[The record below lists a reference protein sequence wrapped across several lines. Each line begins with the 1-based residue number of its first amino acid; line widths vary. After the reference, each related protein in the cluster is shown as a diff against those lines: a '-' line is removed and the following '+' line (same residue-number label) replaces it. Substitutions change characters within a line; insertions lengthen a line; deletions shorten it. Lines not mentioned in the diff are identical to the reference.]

1 MFASQIKSLFVVT
14 QIAVLA
20 AGSSAFAATGKV
32 YIADEGA
39 STVSVMDATSF
50 KKIGSIPVGQGPHNV
65 QVSPDGKWVWVTN
78 NGDPAKVAETMP
90 AEKMPKAEHGAM
102 AGAGAVWVIDAT
114 TDAVVA
120 KVPVGKHPAHVVVA
134 SDGRTAYITNGGDN
148 TVSVVDTAA
157 QRVVGVVAVGASPH
171 GLRITPD
178 GKWVWVTNNGDP
190 AKAAETMPMPAEK
203 MPKAEHG
210 AMAGAGAVWV
220 IDAAT
225 DAVVAKVPVGKHPAH
240 VVVASDGRTAYITNG
255 GDNTVSVVDTA
266 TQRVIGVAPVGVS
279 PHGLRITPDGKQVW
293 VANLKGDTVSVIDT
307 VSRKQV
313 AQIAAGKGPA
323 QVGFTPDGRFGF
335 VSLSGENKVAVI
347 DPVSRKVI
355 RKIAV
360 GTVPIQLHATP
371 DNRLVLV
378 ANQGTPKKPG
388 TKVSVIDVAS
398 MRVAATI
405 EAGAG
410 AHGVVVDR
418 DGRHAFVTNTYANT
432 VSVIDVAERKVV
444 ATVPVGKG
452 PNGISMAP

>member
-1 MFASQIKSLFVVT
+1 MIASQIKSLFAVI

-20 AGSSAFAATGKV
+20 AAGSASAATGKV
-32 YIADEGA
+32 YVADEGA
-39 STVSVMDATSF
+39 NTISVMDAASF

-78 NGDPAKVAETMP
+78 NGDPDKAAETMP
-90 AEKMPKAEHGAM
+90 AE
-102 AGAGAVWVIDAT
+102 
-114 TDAVVA
+114 
-120 KVPVGKHPAHVVVA
+120 
-134 SDGRTAYITNGGDN
+134 
-148 TVSVVDTAA
+148 
-157 QRVVGVVAVGASPH
+157 Q
-171 GLRITPD
+171 
-178 GKWVWVTNNGDP
+178 
-190 AKAAETMPMPAEK
+190 

-240 VVVASDGRTAYITNG
+240 VVVASDGHTAYITNG
-255 GDNTVSVVDTA
+255 GDNTVSLVDTA
-266 TQRVIGVAPVGVS
+266 AGRVIGVVPVGAS

-293 VANLKGDTVSVIDT
+293 VANLKGGTVSVIDT
-307 VSRKQV
+307 ESRKQV

-335 VSLSGENKVAVI
+335 VSLSEENKVAVI
-347 DPVSRKVI
+347 DPASRKVI

-360 GTVPIQLHATP
+360 GTVPIQLHSTP
-371 DNRLVLV
+371 DSALVLV

-388 TKVSVIDVAS
+388 TTVSVIDVAS
-398 MRVAATI
+398 MKVAATI
-405 EAGAG
+405 ETGAG

-432 VSVIDVAERKVV
+432 VSVIDVAKRKVV

>member
-1 MFASQIKSLFVVT
+1 MAANRIKGL
-14 QIAVLA
+14 IAVIRIALLA
-20 AGSSAFAATGKV
+20 AAGSAFAATGKV

-39 STVSVMDATSF
+39 NTVSVMDAASF
-50 KKIGSIPVGQGPHNV
+50 KKIGSIRVGQGPHNV
-65 QVSPDGKWVWVTN
+65 QVSPDGKWIWVTN
-78 NGDPAKVAETMP
+78 NGDPAKASETMP
-90 AEKMPKAEHGAM
+90 TEKMPKAEHGAM
-102 AGAGAVWVIDAT
+102 AMAGAGAVWAIDAAT
-114 TDAVVA
+114 SAVVA

-157 QRVVGVVAVGASPH
+157 QRVIGVIPVGASPH
-171 GLRITPD
+171 GLRIT
-178 GKWVWVTNNGDP
+178 
-190 AKAAETMPMPAEK
+190 A
-203 MPKAEHG
+203 
-210 AMAGAGAVWV
+210 
-220 IDAAT
+220 
-225 DAVVAKVPVGKHPAH
+225 
-240 VVVASDGRTAYITNG
+240 
-255 GDNTVSVVDTA
+255 
-266 TQRVIGVAPVGVS
+266 
-279 PHGLRITPDGKQVW
+279 DGKQVW
-293 VANLKGDTVSVIDT
+293 IANLKGSTVSVIDT
-307 VSRKQV
+307 ASRKQV

-388 TKVSVIDVAS
+388 TTVSVIDVAS
-398 MRVAATI
+398 MKVAATI
-405 EAGAG
+405 KTGAG